1 MRLQLVVV
9 SEVKVRIKCRHQ
21 GDREEE
27 IRPLESDSCQHEDFE
42 LFAIFYLFTSV
53 VAKVIEE
60 EGLKLLGW
68 REVPVDESVVGPFAL
83 ATLPKIEQV
92 LVQVRSM
99 WNAFEA

>member
-1 MRLQLVVV
+1 MFY
-9 SEVKVRIKCRHQ
+9 
-21 GDREEE
+21 
-27 IRPLESDSCQHEDFE
+27 P
-42 LFAIFYLFTSV
+42 FASV

-92 LVQVRSM
+92 VVQVRIMRNKLES
-99 WNAFEA
+99 E